1 MHVLWNISATMPSL
15 RTHVLFQ
22 QSNASFRIRLHA
34 QESSSE
40 TRSIPHHFTIQYIQ
54 QPYYSITMR
63 YTSTK
68 LSPYPYTLLSYGNKP
83 IVMYGVA
90 TVRCTYNDTT
100 F

>member
-22 QSNASFRIRLHA
+22 QSNAPFRIRLHA

-54 QPYYSITMR
+54 QPYYLNQT
-63 YTSTK
+63 
-68 LSPYPYTLLSYGNKP
+68 KP
-83 IVMYGVA
+83 IPLY
-90 TVRCTYNDTT
+90 TIIIW
-100 F
+100 